1 MLLTASPTL
10 VYSLVFL
17 FPSHLCA
24 VESLFQLVEA
34 VHLVAV
40 VTSSTSSTLVL
51 TDMACRENSQVQRQV
66 CQGKA
71 LGTNPTFSSGV
82 WLYGNYLRESLL
94 SFFFPFLIRTQHCKP
109 QHSNITGYS
118 TRIHEI

>member
-40 VTSSTSSTLVL
+40 VMSSTSSTLVL
-51 TDMACRENSQVQRQV
+51 TEMACREDFPVQSHI

-71 LGTNPTFSSGV
+71 LGPNPTFSSGV
-82 WLYGNYLRESLL
+82 WLYGNYLQESLL
-94 SFFFPFLIRTQHCKP
+94 SSFFPFLIRT
-109 QHSNITGYS
+109 
-118 TRIHEI
+118 